1 VKKKKRRDR
10 NFAIRFS
17 PPSFTRRLSPF
28 LLLLVGPV
36 CARAQNT
43 ATETLQAIIAPEGGL
58 FAITASVTFT
68 KTGNIFNIY
77 TSTAVTIQYR
87 ARTTDTTGSATIT
100 VKATSDFL
108 PAGGPSVGSPPTAGD
123 ALTYICSGQTLGT
136 CVNGTVS
143 NTSATNVV
151 TTPASS
157 CTGGGGACS
166 NADPNTVSVTFSL
179 TNDPKYQTGSY
190 SATVTWT
197 ISAS

>member
-1 VKKKKRRDR
+1 VKKKRRNR
-10 NFAIRFS
+10 NFAIRIS
-17 PPSFTRRLSPF
+17 TPSFTRWALRF
-28 LLLLVGPV
+28 LLVLAVSA
-36 CARAQNT
+36 CARAQST
-43 ATETLQAIIAPEGGL
+43 ATQTLQAIIAPEGGL
-58 FAITASVTFT
+58 FAITSSVTFT
-68 KTGNIFNIY
+68 KVGDIFNIY

-87 ARTTDTTGSATIT
+87 TRTTATTGSGIITI
-100 VKATSDFL
+100 KATSDFL
-108 PAGGPSVGSPPTAGD
+108 PAEGPSVGSPPTAGD

-143 NTSATNVV
+143 TTSATNVV
-151 TTPASS
+151 TTPPSS

-166 NADPNTVSVTFSL
+166 SADPNTVNVTFAL